1 MGPYISNIS
10 KSIRM
15 ILDSQKKKAILSALA
30 DPEAVSIINSTM
42 DQSRSVSDIIRETN
56 VPHTTAY
63 RKIKWLVDEKLL
75 VVDKVLIND
84 EGKKYSLFHSVFRS
98 IIVKYENN
106 KILVDADQNIEPLNK
121 LTERFFSLGQVG

>member
-1 MGPYISNIS
+1 
-10 KSIRM
+10 M
-15 ILDSQKKKAILSALA
+15 ILDSQKRKAILTALA
-30 DPEAVSIINSTM
+30 DPEAVSIIDSTM
-42 DQSRSVSDIIRETN
+42 NQSKSVSDIIRETN

-63 RKIKWLVDEKLL
+63 RKIKWLVDEQLL
-75 VVDKVLIND
+75 VVDKILIND

-106 KILVDADQNIEPLNK
+106 KILIDAEENIEPLNR

>member
-1 MGPYISNIS
+1 
-10 KSIRM
+10 M
-15 ILDSQKKKAILSALA
+15 ILDSQKKKAILTALA

-42 DQSRSVSDIIRETN
+42 NQSKSVSDIIRETN

-75 VVDKVLIND
+75 VIDKVLIND
-84 EGKKYSLFHSVFRS
+84 EGKKYSLFHSIFRS

-106 KILVDADQNIEPLNK
+106 KILIDADQNIEPLNR
-121 LTERFFSLGQVG
+121 LTERFFSLGHVD

>member
-1 MGPYISNIS
+1 
-10 KSIRM
+10 M
-15 ILDSQKKKAILSALA
+15 ILESQKKKAILTALA

-42 DQSRSVSDIIRETN
+42 NQSKSASDIIRETN

-75 VVDKVLIND
+75 VVDRVLIND
-84 EGKKYSLFHSVFRS
+84 EGKKYSLFHSIYRS

-106 KILVDADQNIEPLNK
+106 TILVDAEQNIEPLNR
-121 LTERFFSLGQVG
+121 LTERFFSLGQVD

>member
-1 MGPYISNIS
+1 
-10 KSIRM
+10 M
-15 ILDSQKKKAILSALA
+15 ILESQKKKAILTALA

-42 DQSRSVSDIIRETN
+42 NQSKSASDIIRETN

-75 VVDKVLIND
+75 VVDRVLIND
-84 EGKKYSLFHSVFRS
+84 EGKKYSLFHSIFRS

-106 KILVDADQNIEPLNK
+106 TILVDAEQNIEPLNR
-121 LTERFFSLGQVG
+121 LTERFFSLGQVD

>member
-1 MGPYISNIS
+1 
-10 KSIRM
+10 M
-15 ILDSQKKKAILSALA
+15 ILDSQKKKAILTALA
-30 DPEAVSIINSTM
+30 DPEAVSIMDSTM
-42 DQSRSVSDIIRETN
+42 NQSKSVSDIIRETN

-75 VVDKVLIND
+75 VVDKILIND

-106 KILVDADQNIEPLNK
+106 KILIDAEENIEPLNR

>member
-1 MGPYISNIS
+1 
-10 KSIRM
+10 M
-15 ILDSQKKKAILSALA
+15 ILDSQKKEAILTALA

-42 DQSRSVSDIIRETN
+42 NQSKSASDIIRETN

-84 EGKKYSLFHSVFRS
+84 EGKKYSLFHSIFRS

-106 KILVDADQNIEPLNK
+106 KILIDAEQNIEPLNR
-121 LTERFFSLGQVG
+121 LTERFFSLGQVD

>member
-1 MGPYISNIS
+1 
-10 KSIRM
+10 M
-15 ILDSQKKKAILSALA
+15 ILDSQKKKAILTALA
-30 DPEAVSIINSTM
+30 DPEAVSIIDSTM
-42 DQSRSVSDIIRETN
+42 NQSKSVSDIIRETS

-75 VVDKVLIND
+75 VVDKILIND

-98 IIVKYENN
+98 INVKYENN
-106 KILVDADQNIEPLNK
+106 KILIDAEENIEPLNR

>member
-1 MGPYISNIS
+1 
-10 KSIRM
+10 M
-15 ILDSQKKKAILSALA
+15 ILESQKKKAILTALA

-42 DQSRSVSDIIRETN
+42 NQSKSVSDIIRETN

-75 VVDKVLIND
+75 VVDRVLIND
-84 EGKKYSLFHSVFRS
+84 EGKKYSLFHSIFRS

-106 KILVDADQNIEPLNK
+106 TILVDAEQNIEPLNR
-121 LTERFFSLGQVG
+121 LTERFFSLGQVD

>member
-1 MGPYISNIS
+1 
-10 KSIRM
+10 M
-15 ILDSQKKKAILSALA
+15 ILDSQKKKAILTALA
-30 DPEAVSIINSTM
+30 DPEAVSIIDSTM
-42 DQSRSVSDIIRETN
+42 NQSKSVSDIIRETN

-75 VVDKVLIND
+75 VVDKILIND

-106 KILVDADQNIEPLNK
+106 KILIDAEENIEPLNR

>member
-1 MGPYISNIS
+1 
-10 KSIRM
+10 M
-15 ILDSQKKKAILSALA
+15 ILDSQKKKAILIALA
-30 DPEAVSIINSTM
+30 DPEVVAILDCTM
-42 DQSRSVSDIIRETN
+42 DQSKSVSDIIRETN
-56 VPHTTAY
+56 IPHTTAY

-106 KILVDADQNIEPLNK
+106 KILIDAEQNIEPLNR
-121 LTERFFSLGQVG
+121 LTERFFSLGQIG

>member
-1 MGPYISNIS
+1 
-10 KSIRM
+10 M
-15 ILDSQKKKAILSALA
+15 ILDSQKKKAILTALA

-42 DQSRSVSDIIRETN
+42 NQSKSVSEIIRETN

-75 VVDKVLIND
+75 VVDKILIND

-106 KILVDADQNIEPLNK
+106 KILIDAEENIEPLNR
-121 LTERFFSLGQVG
+121 LTERFFSLGQAD

>member
-1 MGPYISNIS
+1 
-10 KSIRM
+10 M
-15 ILDSQKKKAILSALA
+15 ILDSQKKEAILTALA

-42 DQSRSVSDIIRETN
+42 NQSKSVSDIIRETN

-84 EGKKYSLFHSVFRS
+84 EGKKYSLFHSIFRS

-106 KILVDADQNIEPLNK
+106 KIIIDAKQNIEPLNR

>member
-1 MGPYISNIS
+1 
-10 KSIRM
+10 M
-15 ILDSQKKKAILSALA
+15 ILDSQKKEAILTALA

-42 DQSRSVSDIIRETN
+42 NQSKSVSDIIRETN

-75 VVDKVLIND
+75 VVDKDLIND

-106 KILVDADQNIEPLNK
+106 KILIDAEQNIEPLNR
-121 LTERFFSLGQVG
+121 LTERFFSLEQEG

>member
-1 MGPYISNIS
+1 MGPASNNS
-10 KSIRM
+10 KSITM
-15 ILDSQKKKAILSALA
+15 ILDSQKKKAILTALA

-42 DQSRSVSDIIRETN
+42 NQSKSVSDIIRETN

-84 EGKKYSLFHSVFRS
+84 EGKKYSLFHSIFRS

-106 KILVDADQNIEPLNK
+106 KILIDAEQNIEPLNR
-121 LTERFFSLGQVG
+121 LTERFFSLGQAG

>member
-1 MGPYISNIS
+1 
-10 KSIRM
+10 M
-15 ILDSQKKKAILSALA
+15 ILDSQKKEAILTALA

-42 DQSRSVSDIIRETN
+42 NQSKSVSDIIRETN

-84 EGKKYSLFHSVFRS
+84 EGKKYSLFHSIFRS

-106 KILVDADQNIEPLNK
+106 KILIDAEQNIEPLNR
-121 LTERFFSLGQVG
+121 LTERFFSL

>member
-1 MGPYISNIS
+1 
-10 KSIRM
+10 M
-15 ILDSQKKKAILSALA
+15 ILDSQKKEAILTALA

-42 DQSRSVSDIIRETN
+42 NQSKSVSDIIRETN

-98 IIVKYENN
+98 ITVKYENN
-106 KILVDADQNIEPLNK
+106 KILIDAEQNIEPLNR

>member
-1 MGPYISNIS
+1 
-10 KSIRM
+10 M
-15 ILDSQKKKAILSALA
+15 ILDSQKKEAILTALA

-42 DQSRSVSDIIRETN
+42 NQSKSVSDIIRETN

-84 EGKKYSLFHSVFRS
+84 EGKKYSLFHSIFRS

-106 KILVDADQNIEPLNK
+106 KIVIDAEQNIEPLNR
-121 LTERFFSLGQVG
+121 LTERFFSLGQVD

>member
-1 MGPYISNIS
+1 
-10 KSIRM
+10 
-15 ILDSQKKKAILSALA
+15 
-30 DPEAVSIINSTM
+30 
-42 DQSRSVSDIIRETN
+42 SVSDIIRETN
-56 VPHTTAY
+56 IPHTTTY

-106 KILVDADQNIEPLNK
+106 KILIDA
-121 LTERFFSLGQVG
+121 

>member
-1 MGPYISNIS
+1 
-10 KSIRM
+10 M
-15 ILDSQKKKAILSALA
+15 ILDSQKKKAILTALA
-30 DPEAVSIINSTM
+30 DPEAVSIIDSTM
-42 DQSRSVSDIIRETN
+42 NQSKSVSDIIRETN

-75 VVDKVLIND
+75 VVDKILIND

-106 KILVDADQNIEPLNK
+106 KILIDAEQNIEPLNR

>member
-1 MGPYISNIS
+1 
-10 KSIRM
+10 M
-15 ILDSQKKKAILSALA
+15 ILDSQKKEAILTALA

-42 DQSRSVSDIIRETN
+42 NQSKSVSDIIRETN

-84 EGKKYSLFHSVFRS
+84 EGKKYSLFHSIFRS

-106 KILVDADQNIEPLNK
+106 KILIDAEQNIEPLNR

>member
-1 MGPYISNIS
+1 
-10 KSIRM
+10 M
-15 ILDSQKKKAILSALA
+15 ILDSQKKKAILTALA
-30 DPEAVSIINSTM
+30 DPEAVSIIDSTM
-42 DQSRSVSDIIRETN
+42 DQSKSVSDIIRETN

-106 KILVDADQNIEPLNK
+106 KILIDAEQNIEPLNR

>member
-1 MGPYISNIS
+1 
-10 KSIRM
+10 M
-15 ILDSQKKKAILSALA
+15 ILDSQKKKAILTALA
-30 DPEAVSIINSTM
+30 DPEAVSIIDSTM
-42 DQSRSVSDIIRETN
+42 NQSKSVSDIIRETN

-75 VVDKVLIND
+75 VVDKILIND

-106 KILVDADQNIEPLNK
+106 KILIDAEENIEPLNR
-121 LTERFFSLGQVG
+121 LTERFFSLGQVD

>member
-1 MGPYISNIS
+1 
-10 KSIRM
+10 M
-15 ILDSQKKKAILSALA
+15 ILDSQKKKAILTALA

-42 DQSRSVSDIIRETN
+42 NQSKSASDIIRETN

-84 EGKKYSLFHSVFRS
+84 EGKKYSLFHSIFRS

-106 KILVDADQNIEPLNK
+106 KIIIDAEQNIEPLNR

>member
-1 MGPYISNIS
+1 
-10 KSIRM
+10 M
-15 ILDSQKKKAILSALA
+15 ILDSQKKKAILTALA

-42 DQSRSVSDIIRETN
+42 NQSKSVSDIIRETN

-84 EGKKYSLFHSVFRS
+84 EGKKYSLFHSIFRS

-106 KILVDADQNIEPLNK
+106 TILVDAEQNIEPLNR
-121 LTERFFSLGQVG
+121 LTERFFSLGQVD

>member
-1 MGPYISNIS
+1 
-10 KSIRM
+10 M
-15 ILDSQKKKAILSALA
+15 ILDSQKKKAILTALA

-42 DQSRSVSDIIRETN
+42 NQSKSASDIIRETN

-75 VVDKVLIND
+75 VVDRVLIND
-84 EGKKYSLFHSVFRS
+84 EGKKYSLFHSIFRS

-106 KILVDADQNIEPLNK
+106 TILVDAEQNIEPLNR
-121 LTERFFSLGQVG
+121 LTERFFSLGQVD